1 MIIKVLYNKNT
12 KQVEI
17 HDDVGPL
24 DNDDVSYFNPNTFVE
39 DDDTVSFEIGVNTS
53 YFEQSVE
60 NNNLTPQIG
69 DLL

>member
-24 DNDDVSYFNPNTFVE
+24 DNDDISYFNPSTFVE
-39 DDDTVSFEIGVNTS
+39 DDGTVSFEIGVNTS
-53 YFEQSVE
+53 YFEQSQK
-60 NNNLTPQIG
+60 NNNVPISEG
-69 DLL
+69 EVI

>member
-1 MIIKVLYNKNT
+1 MIIKVFYNKNT

-24 DNDDVSYFNPNTFVE
+24 DNDDVSYFNPNTFIE

-53 YFEQSVE
+53 YFEQSQK
-60 NNNLTPQIG
+60 ND
-69 DLL
+69 DLPMPEGETI

>member
-53 YFEQSVE
+53 YFEQSQK
-60 NNNLTPQIG
+60 NN
-69 DLL
+69 DLPMPEGETI

>member
-24 DNDDVSYFNPNTFVE
+24 DNDDVSYFNPNTFIE

-53 YFEQSVE
+53 YFEQSQK
-60 NNNLTPQIG
+60 NN
-69 DLL
+69 DLPMPEGETI

>member
-1 MIIKVLYNKNT
+1 MIIKVFYNKNT

-53 YFEQSVE
+53 YFEQSQK
-60 NNNLTPQIG
+60 NN
-69 DLL
+69 DLPMPEGETI

>member
-1 MIIKVLYNKNT
+1 MIIKVFYNKNT

-24 DNDDVSYFNPNTFVE
+24 DNDDVSYFNPNTFIE

-53 YFEQSVE
+53 YFEQSQK
-60 NNNLTPQIG
+60 NN
-69 DLL
+69 DLPMPEGETI